1 MIKPFKLVLLAMLA
15 LPLVTLANEAAET
28 LYATDLK
35 IEPFI
40 DARTISNLPAQ
51 TTVTVLKRQGGWV
64 NVTPSTGINGWLKM
78 TAIKLTDGTP
88 GLKKSGDSGLGALL
102 NIGRKSRTASNGV
115 MVTTGIRGLSE
126 EELKN
131 AQPNLQA
138 LANMDAF
145 ASNQSA
151 SEKFARQAK
160 LKNQQ
165 IDYLKP

>member
-15 LPLVTLANEAAET
+15 LPLITLANEAAET

-40 DARTISNLPAQ
+40 DASTISNLPAQ
-51 TTVTVLKRQGGWV
+51 TTVIVLKRQGGWV
-64 NVTPSTGINGWLKM
+64 NVTPSAGINGWLKM
-78 TAIKLTDGTP
+78 TAIKLTDGTLR
-88 GLKKSGDSGLGALL
+88 LKKSGDSGLGALL